1 MRRAA
6 RRSSGQRIGGVRRD
20 CIGAPSASRRRL
32 GATTSTRG
40 YCFRPDPVVCCAGSA
55 RLLLFSR
62 RHAPDDP
69 NGDEGVARP
78 SRRLDDRVRREPVVG
93 VASAGVIQTSPMR
106 SPALR
111 ACRRQSDHPSE
122 AVVLPPHASRAPGAV
137 WRAQNAPRLASS
149 ASCSALMTSRRGG
162 ANASRRSQ
170 SDTTEGNIAG
180 GVIASRRWAPR
191 GRRTRACVRSP
202 HAENR
207 EGPRS
212 PARRDGGAGRAGKA
226 KAVIP

>member
-1 MRRAA
+1 MKGSYIEEVAIRGGPDHALATREGAA
-6 RRSSGQRIGGVRRD
+6 KRWIGVH
-20 CIGAPSASRRRL
+20 
-32 GATTSTRG
+32 
-40 YCFRPDPVVCCAGSA
+40 AG
-55 RLLLFSR
+55 RLLSLEIS
-62 RHAPDDP
+62 
-69 NGDEGVARP
+69 ESGVP
-78 SRRLDDRVRREPVVG
+78 
-93 VASAGVIQTSPMR
+93 T
-106 SPALR
+106 
-111 ACRRQSDHPSE
+111 
-122 AVVLPPHASRAPGAV
+122 
-137 WRAQNAPRLASS
+137 W
-149 ASCSALMTSRRGG
+149 
-162 ANASRRSQ
+162 